1 VVFLAKGC
9 EGVGE
14 IRTVRA
20 PAVFP
25 QLAVVLTALAGEP
38 GSGRIAALAPLAPV
52 FLGRHAGRATKSACE
67 TGLR

>member
-1 VVFLAKGC
+1 MREMTTA
-9 EGVGE
+9 
-14 IRTVRA
+14 RA

-38 GSGRIAALAPLAPV
+38 GSGGIVALAPLAPV
-52 FLGRHAGRATKSACE
+52 FLGRRAGRATKSACE